1 MILKFTFELF
11 SACIL
16 SAPSASNGLDPL
28 CFGLASTVSPKKQ
41 QFAQL
46 HVVGGTSPHHRA
58 RWWQELEGRGAARGR
73 SQHRCRRRASVSQF
87 PPSVILVSMS

>member
-28 CFGLASTVSPKKQ
+28 CFGLASTASPEE
-41 QFAQL
+41 AQL

-87 PPSVILVSMS
+87 PPSVILVLMF